1 MQSVP
6 VTSLADHLAPVIL
19 IFHRGEQLISSHVAL
34 ALVLEGSFAPSRACA
49 LLCYCDC
56 LAYWER
62 GVVKSFLDTP
72 KARGMKCLHIQH
84 ESRNNGSTANQRLLP
99 ASFLWGHRAA
109 IVTEHE
115 EKQQSAFPFSP
126 PLPQARL
133 RRAKVLIALHIRH
146 ISWNRTFP
154 LMLRGVL
161 REAHH
166 STTLISPLLSVIY
179 R

>member
-1 MQSVP
+1 MTP
-6 VTSLADHLAPVIL
+6 LADHLAPVIL

-34 ALVLEGSFAPSRACA
+34 ALVLEGSFAPPCMCTIM
-49 LLCYCDC
+49 LLRLSCV
-56 LAYWER
+56 LGG

-72 KARGMKCLHIQH
+72 KARGMKCLLIHH

-99 ASFLWGHRAA
+99 ASFLWAHCAA

-126 PLPQARL
+126 PPTSLSQAGKSINSFAHSSHQLKSHLPPDAQRCFTW
-133 RRAKVLIALHIRH
+133 
-146 ISWNRTFP
+146 S
-154 LMLRGVL
+154 
-161 REAHH
+161 HH

-179 R
+179 C